1 MPNKWL
7 LTDVPTLRSG
17 TPQSQSVRN
26 QGEIEVIAR
35 IWKGWTSRGNAVAY
49 EELFRGVVLPKVT
62 QGVSGYISTNLLR
75 RDVGEEIEFTTI
87 FWFESLEAVKN
98 FAGSSY
104 EHAVVPDQ
112 VKELMSHYEET
123 VHHYDVAL

>member
-1 MPNKWL
+1 MA
-7 LTDVPTLRSG
+7 G
-17 TPQSQSVRN
+17 VRN

-35 IWKGWTSRGNAVAY
+35 IWKGWTTQGNASTY
-49 EELFRGVVLPKVT
+49 EELFRDVVLPKVT

-75 RDVGEEIEFTTI
+75 REAGEEVEFTTI
-87 FWFESLEAVKN
+87 FWFESLEAIKS
-98 FAGSSY
+98 FAGPNF

-123 VHHYDVAL
+123 VQHHDVAL